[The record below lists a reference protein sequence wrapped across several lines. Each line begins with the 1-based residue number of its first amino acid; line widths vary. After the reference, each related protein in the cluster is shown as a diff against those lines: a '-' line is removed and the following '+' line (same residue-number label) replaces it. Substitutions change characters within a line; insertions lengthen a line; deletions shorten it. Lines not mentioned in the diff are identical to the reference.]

1 MSRGPIWTDDENR
14 ILKYMWDNRDQN
26 AKDVEVDAAIAKV
39 LTRRDPDAI
48 NIHRRQKGLVRKKQV
63 RSVNVRGPTP
73 VLKFIAPEKERA
85 DNLPDIG
92 EQVAKLIEK
101 QTLIEQTLWSIN
113 VKLTESNDL
122 MRSSVQASKESLE
135 LWRTIDARGKT
146 SKQS

>member
-1 MSRGPIWTDDENR
+1 MSRGSNWTDDEDR

-26 AKDVEVDAAIAKV
+26 SKDVEVDAAIAKV
-39 LTRRDPDAI
+39 LTRRDPNAI
-48 NIHRRQKGLVRKKQV
+48 NMHRRQMGLVRKKQV
-63 RSVNVRGPTP
+63 QSVNVRGPTP
-73 VLKFIAPEKERA
+73 VLKFIAPEKEHA

-113 VKLTESNDL
+113 AKLSESNDL
-122 MRSSVQASKESLE
+122 LKSQVMASNESLE

-146 SKQS
+146 TKQP